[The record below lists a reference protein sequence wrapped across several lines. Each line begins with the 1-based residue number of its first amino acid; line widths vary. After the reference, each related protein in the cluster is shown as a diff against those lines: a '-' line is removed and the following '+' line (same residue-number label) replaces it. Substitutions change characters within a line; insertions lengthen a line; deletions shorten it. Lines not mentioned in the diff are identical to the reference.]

1 MKSRE
6 RFKSALKYI
15 FHNSFVLHECYEIV
29 IRVRNRS
36 QKNGVRGKKEGFK
49 GDLALNGPSSQYGR
63 GNSELTG
70 AVLPLARY

>member
-1 MKSRE
+1 MKSCE
-6 RFKSALKYI
+6 RLKSALKYI

-36 QKNGVRGKKEGFK
+36 QKNGVQEKKESFK
-49 GDLALNGPSSQYGR
+49 GDLALSGPSSQYGR

-70 AVLPLARY
+70 AVLPRTRY

>member
-6 RFKSALKYI
+6 RFKSAIKYT

-29 IRVRNRS
+29 NRVTNRS
-36 QKNGVRGKKEGFK
+36 QKNGVEGKKESFK
-49 GDLALNGPSSQYGR
+49 GDLALSGPSSQYGR

-70 AVLPLARY
+70 AVLPRARY